1 MSAIPSCVTKDET
14 FLITRSIFIIHPPDN
29 EVVKRI
35 IGAVGD
41 EIEAKSLQALWQR
54 GAGSCNNV
62 FQPRIFAD
70 KRRLIGVF
78 GKVNDE
84 GGAFSEL

>member
-1 MSAIPSCVTKDET
+1 MSAMANCVTKDET
-14 FLITRSIFIIHPPDN
+14 FLITRSIFIVHPPDN

-70 KRRLIGVF
+70 KRRLIGIF
-78 GKVNDE
+78 GEMDGK